1 MLNIVTSLKNS
12 VFVQTIT
19 EKKKKKVHQG
29 IPVGGGMDT
38 KKTFLN
44 RCQQFSCNDQSIH
57 ITYLVFCL
65 WDVFVL
71 TDFYHL
77 FQNHACTFWLTHSY
91 VIIFWED

>member
-1 MLNIVTSLKNS
+1 MKYLVLDAEYCHKSQKQCICANYYR
-12 VFVQTIT
+12 
-19 EKKKKKVHQG
+19 KKKKVHQG

-65 WDVFVL
+65 
-71 TDFYHL
+71 
-77 FQNHACTFWLTHSY
+77 
-91 VIIFWED
+91 